1 MKLPEVIIIAAL
13 SETNRVIGK
22 NGQLP
27 WRIPEDSQR
36 FKRLTLGHSVIM
48 GRKTWELDLQRKP
61 LPERHN
67 IIVSSSPRPN
77 IAAGF
82 VSTHPCQVSFVTSLQ
97 AGLTQAKDSKKLF
110 IMGGARLYVEGLT
123 LADTLEL
130 TLVAGD
136 FEGDTFFPKY
146 DHLVGTQFE
155 PVTVEPHDGFRFET
169 YRRISPSTKTA
180 GEFSN

>member
-13 SETNRVIGK
+13 AETNRVIGK

-36 FKRLTLGHSVIM
+36 FKRLTLGYAVIM
-48 GRKTWELDLQRKP
+48 GRKTWEFDLQQKP

-67 IIVSSSPRPN
+67 IIVSSSPQPN
-77 IAAGF
+77 SASTS
-82 VSTHPCQVSFVTSLQ
+82 VSTHTLHVSFVASLQ
-97 AGLTQAKDSKKLF
+97 AGFTQANPSKKVF
-110 IMGGARLYVEGLT
+110 IMGGARLYAEGLT

-136 FEGDTFFPKY
+136 FAGDTFFPQY

-155 PVTVEPHDGFRFET
+155 LVAVDPHPTFRFET
-169 YRRISPSTKTA
+169 YRRISP
-180 GEFSN
+180 